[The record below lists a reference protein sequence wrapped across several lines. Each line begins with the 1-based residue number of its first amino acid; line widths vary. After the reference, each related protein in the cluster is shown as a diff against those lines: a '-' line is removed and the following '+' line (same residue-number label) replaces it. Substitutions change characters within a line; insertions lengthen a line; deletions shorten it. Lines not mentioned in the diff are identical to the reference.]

1 MIQNNSEDIE
11 SSSLDEHSGI
21 EKTAPVSVGDGVAK
35 SRQTTLKGPS
45 IIVVT
50 QHDDVSVHKST
61 EDSKS
66 ETEDRD
72 YYSETESSSFFITE
86 TEVEHHLLVN
96 GNTLF
101 IRTTKFWVE
110 ASCS

>member
-1 MIQNNSEDIE
+1 MLQDQSDDVESASADE
-11 SSSLDEHSGI
+11 SSVIG
-21 EKTAPVSVGDGVAK
+21 KTTPISATDGVIK
-35 SRQTTLKGPS
+35 PRQTTLKGPS

-66 ETEDRD
+66 ETEDKD

-86 TEVEHHLLVN
+86 TEVEHHLLVA
-96 GNTLF
+96 GT
-101 IRTTKFWVE
+101 V
-110 ASCS
+110 